1 MTNEL
6 LEKANLI
13 KDRLDILNELKGE
26 FEASYTTV
34 NNVKSVVQ
42 LPHDILDNW
51 KELNIAYFEDCIA
64 ELEKEFKKL

>member
-6 LEKANLI
+6 LEKAN
-13 KDRLDILNELKGE
+13 RLKEMLDALNELKEE
-26 FEASYTTV
+26 FEASYITV
-34 NNVKSVVQ
+34 NNVKSIHLSQ
-42 LPHDILDNW
+42 DIMDNW